1 MNKYALSEEEKVVF
15 DGISASLAGLSVQ
28 SQYNVLRNLAHMM
41 DREVNRIG
49 SVRAAA
55 AVAGSTARVLSEG
68 KGPTKNS
75 SKRSSSNTSRGYPEE
90 FREGVGKAA
99 LQRQA
104 ALRAVMSSPPTEDEK
119 AALRAA
125 SEEVRD
131 LFRAF
136 NEGTN

>member
-1 MNKYALSEEEKVVF
+1 MNKYALSEEEKAVF
-15 DGISASLAGLSVQ
+15 DGISASLSRLSVA
-28 SQYNVLRNLAHMM
+28 SQYNVLRNLAHVM

-68 KGPTKNS
+68 KRS
-75 SKRSSSNTSRGYPEE
+75 AKRSSMKTSRKTPGYPES
-90 FREGVGKAA
+90 FRQGPGKAA
-99 LQRQA
+99 LEKQA
-104 ALRAVMSSPPTEDEK
+104 ACKAVMSSPPTEDEK

-136 NEGTN
+136 DEGTN